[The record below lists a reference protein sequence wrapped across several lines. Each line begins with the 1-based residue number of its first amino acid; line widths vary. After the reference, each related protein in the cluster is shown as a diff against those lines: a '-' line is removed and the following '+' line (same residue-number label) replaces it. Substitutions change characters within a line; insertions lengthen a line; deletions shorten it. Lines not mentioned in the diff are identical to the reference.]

1 MVTGDSAQ
9 CGHYIG
15 RACGMVAE
23 GADVLLAD
31 VGLEGEVTWSFMGA
45 SSQEAKLQTSFT
57 TVQVGPAAVSDC
69 CCLGDLLLLESV
81 MLQVCC
87 CLLESAVVGV
97 CCVTTVC
104 CQT

>member
-31 VGLEGEVTWSFMGA
+31 VGPEGEVTWSFMGA
-45 SSQEAKLQTSFT
+45 NSQEAKLQTSFT
-57 TVQVGPAAVSDC
+57 TVQVGLAAF
-69 CCLGDLLLLESV
+69 
-81 MLQVCC
+81 
-87 CLLESAVVGV
+87 AN
-97 CCVTTVC
+97 
-104 CQT
+104 